1 MNNTP
6 IIENDNNDI
15 DIDIDVFK
23 NDVCKLTVIDKTK
36 YIMKKTDVLS
46 AVFFKSQNYYKNYG
60 IYVSGLRKLMY
71 LIDTIKT
78 NYKLILFI
86 DINVRNDKGLMNM
99 IKKSKN
105 TIPILFKCSKYMIDD
120 KYHYDLFP
128 TLVRFFPFFDFENNF
143 TRNVI
148 MVDIDLKHDD
158 RNKLRSLIKI
168 DSKITICAGDLSKL
182 VYNNET
188 PYLYAGMVSVKD
200 HKYKNNIIINFIK
213 NAEKIKTKG
222 YYGKRLTT
230 YGYGIDE
237 IFLNDDLI
245 NRRDS
250 YGVLIDYQISWFL
263 YHSRDYLLHKKR
275 RKNTYTILK
284 TIIDKLQKLNIN
296 EYYYDKNDYFK
307 DQLTSNNRII
317 PTDNMTVEEMID
329 FIDQNTY
336 SIRKKN
342 DVNNII
348 SIAFYES
355 VSFALNNNKMFLEKH
370 VMDFICTY
378 LLNIISCKIVAVI
391 ENNRIIR
398 VEKYEI
404 IYDSLR

>member
-1 MNNTP
+1 
-6 IIENDNNDI
+6 
-15 DIDIDVFK
+15 
-23 NDVCKLTVIDKTK
+23 
-36 YIMKKTDVLS
+36 MKKTDVLS